1 MKISYSKQDILLTIS
16 IFIFTSYLF
25 LIYFVETDILNNTVL
40 IQDGFYQR
48 TLTKISGVFL
58 LYFTLIR
65 FFSIRIFLHNFPIK
79 IPLLYYM
86 ITVIFATPFL
96 LLESNLVNRTFF
108 DLEANLYLMA
118 NNLVIFAPLLFLN
131 FSGEKGDQLF
141 TQLIKIIVWSVSIQ
155 LLLDLFLKFLNFQKI
170 NTILGGMGN
179 ANTFG
184 LHLIIAA
191 LGLRFIYH
199 KYLLSSIVL
208 IFTFGTGSLICIL
221 ISILLLVQNIIF
233 FVFRKSI
240 IFFLTFSFSLVI
252 LIFFKDNLIFLFSS
266 SFFSTHGYL
275 KLKGFF
281 SEHIFELLSI
291 KGRLYYIMEGLKM
304 MIENPLSIIFG
315 HPNFLLFFSGDFF
328 YITILITLGAP
339 TLLFFIISH
348 IYLVF
353 RGLNIKTPLFQ
364 FSSYTLIIYLIIFST
379 NRILDYWPSGFMYL
393 LVFTYLATKNRNVK
407 KKFIMVKNK

>member
-1 MKISYSKQDILLTIS
+1 
-16 IFIFTSYLF
+16 
-25 LIYFVETDILNNTVL
+25 VETDILNYSVL

-48 TLTKISGVFL
+48 SLTKISGVFL

-86 ITVIFATPFL
+86 ITVIFVTPFL

-221 ISILLLVQNIIF
+221 ISILLLV
-233 FVFRKSI
+233 
-240 IFFLTFSFSLVI
+240 
-252 LIFFKDNLIFLFSS
+252 
-266 SFFSTHGYL
+266 
-275 KLKGFF
+275 
-281 SEHIFELLSI
+281 
-291 KGRLYYIMEGLKM
+291 
-304 MIENPLSIIFG
+304 
-315 HPNFLLFFSGDFF
+315 
-328 YITILITLGAP
+328 
-339 TLLFFIISH
+339 
-348 IYLVF
+348 
-353 RGLNIKTPLFQ
+353 
-364 FSSYTLIIYLIIFST
+364 
-379 NRILDYWPSGFMYL
+379 
-393 LVFTYLATKNRNVK
+393 
-407 KKFIMVKNK
+407 